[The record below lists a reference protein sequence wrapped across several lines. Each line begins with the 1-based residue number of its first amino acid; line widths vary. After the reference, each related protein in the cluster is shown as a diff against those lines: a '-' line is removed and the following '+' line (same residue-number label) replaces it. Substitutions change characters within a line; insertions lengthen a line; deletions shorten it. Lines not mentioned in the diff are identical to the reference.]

1 MDPGSIADAL
11 ASIVGRGNV
20 VDDGEELRRYA
31 RDASPFVGHVPA
43 AAVRPGS
50 VEEVQSIVGWAN
62 STGTPLY
69 VRSCGMSLWGA
80 VPMRPDSVV
89 VDMRRMNR
97 IIEVDEASLSVR
109 VEPGVTFRELEGELA
124 KRGLGILVEP
134 ENIYG
139 CVGGNFS
146 SHGSGW
152 GTGPNVA
159 NQADAVLG
167 LRVVLPDGALLTT
180 GSMASPWSNHQ
191 FYRYSL
197 ANDLTGL
204 FAGSEGTLGVI
215 VELALRV
222 EEAPGGIGLAVYT
235 FKDLGEAS
243 RALYRIRRAR
253 ISTIYAYLAA
263 GWTLDILYPDR
274 APWDHR
280 LRVIVAAPTR
290 EQADIEMGRLRDA
303 VGPGG
308 EYQGPAETERLL
320 REKDAWVREFAYRA
334 GMRAALIVH
343 VPLGSLGHYLEVF
356 RSLAS
361 HVSDAYGLRM
371 GLGGFLTD
379 RSFVSVLAIYFDPKS
394 EDSRS
399 RAIAA
404 WNDVKVRALE
414 SGAVPYYMGGA
425 ASDQM
430 PRMGAYYDALRR
442 LKSALDPRGIMSPG
456 VLGL

>member
-11 ASIVGRGNV
+11 ASIVGKGNV
-20 VDDGEELRRYA
+20 VADGEGLGRYA
-31 RDASPFVGHVPA
+31 RDASPFVGQVPA

-50 VEEVQSIVGWAN
+50 VEEIRSIVGWAN

-69 VRSCGMSLWGA
+69 VRSCGTSLWGA
-80 VPMRPDSVV
+80 VPMRPGSVV

-109 VEPGVTFRELEGELA
+109 VEPGATFFELEGELA

-134 ENIYG
+134 ENWHG

-167 LRVVLPDGALLTT
+167 LRVVLPDGKLLTT

-215 VELALRV
+215 VELALKV
-222 EEAPGGIGLAVYT
+222 EEAPRGIGLAVYT

-290 EQADIEMGRLRDA
+290 EQADIEMGRLREA

-308 EYQGPAETERLL
+308 EYQGPAEAEKLVK
-320 REKDAWVREFAYRA
+320 EKDAWVREFAYRA
-334 GMRAALIVH
+334 GMRAALMVH
-343 VPLGSLGHYLEVF
+343 VPLGSLGDYMRTFESF
-356 RSLAS
+356 AS
-361 HVSDAYGLRM
+361 HVSDEYGLRM

-379 RSFVSVLAIYFDPKS
+379 RSFISVLAIYFDPRS
-394 EDSRS
+394 AESRS

-414 SGAVPYYMGGA
+414 SGAVPYRIGGIWG
-425 ASDQM
+425 DQM
-430 PRMGAYYDALRR
+430 PRMGEYYEVLRR
-442 LKSALDPRGIMSPG
+442 LKSTLDPRGIMSPG
-456 VLGL
+456 ILGL

>member
-1 MDPGSIADAL
+1 MDPGSVADAL
-11 ASIVGRGNV
+11 ASIVGEGNV
-20 VDDGEELRRYA
+20 VVGEEELRRYA
-31 RDASPFVGHVPA
+31 RDASPFVGHAPM

-50 VEEVQSIVGWAN
+50 VEEVQSIVRWAS

-69 VRSCGMSLWGA
+69 VRSCGTSLWGA

-109 VEPGVTFRELEGELA
+109 VEPGATFFELEGELA

-134 ENIYG
+134 ENWHG

-152 GTGPNVA
+152 GTGPNVS

-167 LRVVLPDGALLTT
+167 LRVVLPDGKLLTT

-215 VELALRV
+215 VELALKV
-222 EEAPGGIGLAVYT
+222 EEAPRGIGLAVYT
-235 FKDLGEAS
+235 FRDLGEAA

-263 GWTLDILYPDR
+263 GWTLDILYPEG

-280 LRVIVAAPTR
+280 LRVIVASPTQ
-290 EQADIEMGRLRDA
+290 EQADIEMRRLREA

-308 EYQGPAETERLL
+308 EYQGPAEAERLL
-320 REKDAWVREFAYRA
+320 REKDAWVREFAYKA
-334 GMRAALIVH
+334 GMRAALMVH
-343 VPLGSLGHYLEVF
+343 VPLGSLGDYMRTFESF
-356 RSLAS
+356 AS
-361 HVSDAYGLRM
+361 HVSDEYGLRM

-379 RSFVSVLAIYFDPKS
+379 RSFVSVLAIYFDPRS
-394 EDSRS
+394 EESRS

-414 SGAVPYYMGGA
+414 SGAVPYRIGGIWG
-425 ASDQM
+425 DQM
-430 PRMGAYYDALRR
+430 PRMGEYYEVLRR

-456 VLGL
+456 ILGL